1 MKKKSLLLM
10 IISSLGIVIGQSLFL
25 LNESIFSQKM
35 TAVSFIGLGVGA
47 ILFGIY
53 KLRCGSED
61 LEKK

>member
-25 LNESIFSQKM
+25 FNESIFSQKM

-47 ILFGIY
+47 ILFAIH
-53 KLRCGSED
+53 KLRCNSVD
-61 LEKK
+61 